1 MLTLLKRRVDLAGP
15 ESDDVLTLSCR
26 PHWGKEEVQFIKSQ
40 VPIHLMAFG
49 LYEDFSTSY
58 SIFKLQI
65 LYCIGT
71 DIKLINKYK
80 MFSKVP
86 HI

>member
-1 MLTLLKRRVDLAGP
+1 MLTLLKCRIDLAGP
-15 ESDDVLTLSCR
+15 QPDDVLTLSCGS
-26 PHWGKEEVQFIKSQ
+26 HWGKEEVQFIKSQ
-40 VPIHLMAFG
+40 VPIHLMAFAF
-49 LYEDFSTSY
+49 YEDVSISY

-65 LYCIGT
+65 LYCIGA